1 MARRRKLKQQPVS
14 SKYESF
20 SNVPRKEVAPLLR
33 EALKPYFA
41 KQGASLHFEV
51 GVERGGSL
59 RADVIALTMK
69 RKLTVVEVKSG
80 WQDFAA
86 DHKWPRYLTAC
97 HQFYFCFSDALW
109 ASHADKIR
117 ASLAEHAGTAGVIV
131 VGMNGSV
138 RKVLPAAKRRMD
150 VNRKLW
156 ILTKLAWIG
165 GFSKAIRKN

>member
-1 MARRRKLKQQPVS
+1 MARRRKRKQQPVS
-14 SKYESF
+14 PKYESF
-20 SNVPRKEVAPLLR
+20 SSVPRKEVAPLLR

-86 DHKWPRYLTAC
+86 DRKWQRYLSAC
-97 HQFYFCFSDALW
+97 HQFYFCFTDTLW
-109 ASHADKIR
+109 NSHADRIR
-117 ASLAEHAGTAGVIV
+117 DVIAGSGAGVIV

-138 RKVLPAAKRRMD
+138 RKVLPAPKRPMD
-150 VNRKLW
+150 VFRKLW
-156 ILTKLAWIG
+156 IITKLAWIG
-165 GFSKAIRKN
+165 GFSQAVRKN

>member
-1 MARRRKLKQQPVS
+1 MARRRRRKAPSLS
-14 SKYESF
+14 DKYESF
-20 SNVPRKEVAPLLR
+20 SSVPRKEVASLLR

-69 RKLTVVEVKSG
+69 RKLTIVEVKSG

-86 DHKWPRYLTAC
+86 DHKWQRYLSAC
-97 HQFYFCFSDALW
+97 HQFYFCFTDALW
-109 ASHADKIR
+109 ESHADRIR
-117 ASLAEHAGTAGVIV
+117 AVIAGSGAGVIV
-131 VGMNGSV
+131 AGMNGSV
-138 RKVLPAAKRRMD
+138 RKVLPAPKRTMN
-150 VNRKLW
+150 VMLKLW

-165 GFSKAIRKN
+165 GFSQAIRKN